1 MNHSLALVKIFIK
14 NIPNHTRIWIIY
26 ISSNKISI
34 YFRKPLGINEILNVG
49 DFCACPSESED
60 WYRGLI
66 RQFDAN
72 GHAIVFKIDY
82 GDVQCIPIEYLR
94 PLQVKYFQD

>member
-1 MNHSLALVKIFIK
+1 MWIFK
-14 NIPNHTRIWIIY
+14 VYYIY
-26 ISSNKISI
+26 ISISSIFLINKISNCF
-34 YFRKPLGINEILNVG
+34 FRTPLGLNETLNVG

-66 RQFDAN
+66 RQLDVN

-82 GDVQCIPIEYLR
+82 GDVQCIPIQFLR
-94 PLQVKYFQD
+94 PLQVKDFEEFIF